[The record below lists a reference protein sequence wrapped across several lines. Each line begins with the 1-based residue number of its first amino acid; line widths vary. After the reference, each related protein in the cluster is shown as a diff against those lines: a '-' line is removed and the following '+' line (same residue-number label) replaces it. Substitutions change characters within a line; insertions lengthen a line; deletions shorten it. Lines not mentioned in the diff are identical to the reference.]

1 MERIAVTGSS
11 GHCGRAIVAAI
22 RRNWPASQILGL
34 DIVPSKDSH
43 PDVFA
48 ACDITGPEVEQHLR
62 KFQPT
67 AIMHLAFV
75 VNPMRNKT
83 RMRQIN
89 VEGTRRILNCASS
102 LPVSRVLIGSS
113 ATAYGAWSDN
123 PVPLSETVPLR
134 ARREFQYA
142 EEKVEMERLAA
153 EFQQRH
159 PEIAV
164 TTTRPCMIYG
174 PGLSNY
180 LTQFILG
187 GPLIVL
193 PGGNNTPLQFV
204 HLDDVAEATC
214 TILNSGQRGA
224 FNIAPSDWF
233 TLTELAALSGRVSV
247 SAPMALCLAFTT
259 YWWKLRL
266 PVFQFPAGLWYF
278 IRYPWVVSPGRL
290 TSELSFQFRYSSRDV
305 IRQLLHDAGRL
316 KAPLT
321 R

>member
-22 RRNWPASQILGL
+22 RRNWPTSQILGL
-34 DIVPSKDSH
+34 DIVPSKDNH

-48 ACDITGPEVEQHLR
+48 ACDISGPEVEQHLND
-62 KFQPT
+62 FQPT
-67 AIMHLAFV
+67 AIMHLAL
-75 VNPMRNKT
+75 
-83 RMRQIN
+83 RQIN

-123 PVPLSETVPLR
+123 PVPLSETFPLR

-153 EFQQRH
+153 EFQQKH

-193 PGGNNTPLQFV
+193 PGGNDTPLQFV

-214 TILNSGQRGA
+214 AILNSGQRGA

-233 TLTELAALSGRVSV
+233 TLTELAAMSGRFSV
-247 SAPMALCLAFTT
+247 YAPMTMCLAFTT
-259 YWWKLRL
+259 LWWKLRL
-266 PVFQFPAGLWYF
+266 PVFHFPAGLWYF
-278 IRYPWVVSPGRL
+278 IRYPWVVSPSRL
-290 TSELSFQFRYSSRDV
+290 TNELSFQFRYSSHEV
-305 IRQLLHDAGRL
+305 IRQLLQDAGRL
-316 KAPLT
+316 KLIT
-321 R
+321 